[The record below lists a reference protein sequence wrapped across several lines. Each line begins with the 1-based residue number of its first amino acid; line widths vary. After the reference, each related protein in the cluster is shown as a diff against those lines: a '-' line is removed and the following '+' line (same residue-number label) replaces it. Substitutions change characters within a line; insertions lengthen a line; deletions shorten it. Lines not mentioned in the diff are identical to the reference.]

1 MGFEILYEKEPAA
14 MQVKEAATTLFTS
27 SLLKSVGG
35 AG

>member
-1 MGFEILYEKEPAA
+1 MGFEILYEKGPAA